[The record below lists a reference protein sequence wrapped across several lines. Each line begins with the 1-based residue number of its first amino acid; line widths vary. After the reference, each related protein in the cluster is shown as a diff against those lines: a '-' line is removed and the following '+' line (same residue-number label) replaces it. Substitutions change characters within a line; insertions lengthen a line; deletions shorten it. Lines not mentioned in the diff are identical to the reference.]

1 MAKLFRRG
9 KTWNAT
15 FYLAGK
21 RHRKSLGRDKKRA
34 EIAFKELVYKLSRNE
49 FQQTQKIPIASYVE
63 EFLEYA
69 KSRLS
74 EKTHL
79 NYSIALGHLRAYLSD
94 KEGVKWLKDLDVG
107 MIDRYVAFRLKCPSS
122 RKKEGTVERS
132 TVNTELKGIKRF
144 CNRAVELGYL
154 KDSPA
159 RKAKLLA
166 TAKKNPRFFDE
177 KEVARIL
184 SGCKDDRVRG
194 IYLVLLYT
202 GMRIGE
208 LVNLEWDDV
217 DFTRRAI
224 TIRPKA
230 FWKPKGNEERSL
242 PMHDAVF
249 FTLFAKEKVGR
260 WVFSDRSGE
269 KLKIHSLETAFR
281 RRLKKLGISEASLHT
296 WRHTFASY
304 LTMRTGNIRAVQ
316 KLLGHKSIRTTE
328 IYSHLSD
335 KHLHGVV
342 GQLPGP
348 EMGANLGA
356 HAILPGR
363 AVAQLVEKKM
373 VGDRGLEPLTSTV

>member
-21 RHRKSLGRDKKRA
+21 RRRKSLGRDKKRA
-34 EIAFKELVYKLSRNE
+34 EAAFKELVYKLSRNE
-49 FQQTQKIPIASYVE
+49 FLLARKTPLASYAD

-79 NYSIALGHLRAYLSD
+79 NYSIAVGHLKTYLAD
-94 KEGVKWLKDLDVG
+94 KEGVKWLQDLDLG
-107 MIDRYVAFRLKCPSS
+107 MLDRYVAFRLKCPSS
-122 RKKEGTVERS
+122 RKKDGTIERS

-154 KDSPA
+154 RESPA
-159 RKAKLLA
+159 RKVKLLA
-166 TAKKNPRFFDE
+166 TARKNPRFFNEDEAALILNSCADE
-177 KEVARIL
+177 KAR
-184 SGCKDDRVRG
+184 D

-202 GMRIGE
+202 GLRIGE
-208 LVNLEWDDV
+208 LVNLEWDDI
-217 DFTRRAI
+217 DFMRRVI
-224 TIRPKA
+224 TIRPKS
-230 FWKPKGNEERSL
+230 FWKPKGNEERL
-242 PMHDAVF
+242 IPMHQAVF
-249 FTLFAKEKVGR
+249 YALFAKEKESR
-260 WVFSDRSGE
+260 WVFADAKGE
-269 KLKIHSLETAFR
+269 KLKIHSIETGFK
-281 RRLKKLGISEASLHT
+281 RRLEKLGISDASLHT

-356 HAILPGR
+356 VAVLPGR
-363 AVAQLVEKKM
+363 AATQLVEKKM
-373 VGDRGLEPLTSTV
+373 VGDTGFEPVTSTV